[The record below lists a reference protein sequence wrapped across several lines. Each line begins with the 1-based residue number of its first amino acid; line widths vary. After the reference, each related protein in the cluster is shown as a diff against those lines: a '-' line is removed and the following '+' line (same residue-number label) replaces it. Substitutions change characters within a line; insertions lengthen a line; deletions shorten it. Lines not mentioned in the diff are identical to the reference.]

1 MNNHTFIK
9 DYHEALTLHPELKIP
24 VQKVIKHITEL
35 QEDYVFGAGPDFTMN
50 LEDFGFDTVY
60 GQDVMECVVNGMFPW
75 YRARLDGTKLIAR
88 SRDKTHQPSAEI
100 ITSGLS

>member
-1 MNNHTFIK
+1 MNNHTYISN
-9 DYHEALTLHPELKIP
+9 YHEALTLHPELKIP
-24 VQKVIKHITEL
+24 VQKALKHISEL

-60 GQDVMECVVNGMFPW
+60 SQDVMECVVNGMFPW

>member
-1 MNNHTFIK
+1 MNNHIFIK
-9 DYHEALTLHPELKIP
+9 DYHEALILHPELKIP
-24 VQKVIKHITEL
+24 VQKAIKHINEL
-35 QEDYVFGAGPDFTMN
+35 HEDYVFGAGPDFTMN

-75 YRARLDGTKLIAR
+75 YRAHLNGTKLIAK
-88 SRDKTHQPSAEI
+88 SLDKTHKLSAEI

>member
-9 DYHEALTLHPELKIP
+9 NYHEALTLHPELKIP
-24 VQKVIKHITEL
+24 VQKAIKHISEL

-60 GQDVMECVVNGMFPW
+60 GQDVMECVVNRMFPW
-75 YRARLDGTKLIAR
+75 YRARLDGTKLIVK
-88 SRDKTHQPSAEI
+88 SCDKTHKPSAEI

>member
-1 MNNHTFIK
+1 MNNHTHIS

-24 VQKVIKHITEL
+24 VQKALKHISEL

-60 GQDVMECVVNGMFPW
+60 SQDVMECVVNGMFPW